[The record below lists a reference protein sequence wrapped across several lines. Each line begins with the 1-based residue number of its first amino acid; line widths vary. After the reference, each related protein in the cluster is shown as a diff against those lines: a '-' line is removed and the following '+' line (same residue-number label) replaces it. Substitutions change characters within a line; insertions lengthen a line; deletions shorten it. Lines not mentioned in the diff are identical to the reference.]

1 MSRVKLIFGTCN
13 TVPSGESE
21 FLFEDAYQKAFK
33 PFLTAIYNHPEI
45 KTTLYYAGPFWNGWI
60 GNIRSSIRFWPS

>member
-45 KTTLYYAGPFWNGWI
+45 KTTLYYAGPLLEWLDRKHPEFHTV
-60 GNIRSSIRFWPS
+60 